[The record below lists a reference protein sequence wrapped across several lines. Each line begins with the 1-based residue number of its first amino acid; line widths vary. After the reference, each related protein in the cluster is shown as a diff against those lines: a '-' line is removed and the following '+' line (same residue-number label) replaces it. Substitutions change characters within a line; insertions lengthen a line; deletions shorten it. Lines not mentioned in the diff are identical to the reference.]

1 MHRRS
6 RFMRQGLAAAVFA
19 AVSLAGCTS
28 ANFAGKSAFGD
39 NKLQVA
45 EISDIGSYD
54 AERALREA
62 RAHFRNNDFGHSAA
76 LYKRAVELRPKDPEG
91 YVGLGASYDRLRRFD
106 LSDRVYASLY
116 GLSGGTVQYY
126 NNLGYSQM
134 LRGNF
139 KDALGSF
146 RKAKSIDPG
155 NVIVANNL
163 EILSKVAAKAR
174 A

>member
-6 RFMRQGLAAAVFA
+6 FSIRHGLVVLALAAVPRRGGTA
-19 AVSLAGCTS
+19 AK
-28 ANFAGKSAFGD
+28 FWGKSTFGD
-39 NKLQVA
+39 NKPQVA
-45 EISDIGSYD
+45 EISDIGSYT
-54 AERALREA
+54 AERALLEA

-91 YVGLGASYDRLRRFD
+91 YIGLGASYDRLRRFD

-116 GLSGGTVQYY
+116 KLSGDTVQYH
-126 NNLGYSQM
+126 NNVGYSQM
-134 LRGNF
+134 LRGNL
-139 KDALGSF
+139 KDALASF
-146 RKAKSIDPG
+146 RRAKSMDPG
-155 NVIVANNL
+155 NVVVANNL

>member
-6 RFMRQGLAAAVFA
+6 FSMRHGLIALALVIAP
-19 AVSLAGCTS
+19 LAGCTT

-45 EISDIGSYD
+45 EISDLGSYT

-76 LYKRAVELRPKDPEG
+76 LYKRAVELRPKDTEAL
-91 YVGLGASYDRLRRFD
+91 VGLGASYDRLRRFD

-116 GLSGGTVQYY
+116 KLSGDTVQYH
-126 NNLGYSQM
+126 NNVGYSQM
-134 LRGNF
+134 LRGNL
-139 KDALGSF
+139 KDALASF
-146 RKAKSIDPG
+146 RRAKSIDPG
-155 NVIVANNL
+155 NVVVANNL